1 MLLPILKCKIHRAT
15 VTDANVNYE
24 GSITIDADLMR
35 SAGLVPFEKVH
46 IANLNNGARIET
58 YAMEG
63 KPGSGVICMNGGA
76 ALHAK
81 AGDLV
86 IIMVYALMTPEEAK
100 IHHPKIIQV
109 DKQNKPNKVL
119 KS

>member
-24 GSITIDADLMR
+24 GSVTIDRDLMQ
-35 SAGLVPFEKVH
+35 ATGLLPYEKVH
-46 IANLNNGARIET
+46 IANLKNGARIET

-63 KPGSGVICMNGGA
+63 PSGSGMICMNGGA

-81 AGDLV
+81 VGDLV

-100 IHHPKIIQV
+100 THKPKIVQV
-109 DKQNKPNKVL
+109 DAKNKIVKG
-119 KS
+119 

>member
-1 MLLPILKCKIHRAT
+1 MLVPILKCKIHRAT

-24 GSITIDADLMR
+24 GSITIDSLLMKEV
-35 SAGLVPFEKVH
+35 GLLPYEKVH

-76 ALHAK
+76 ALHARI
-81 AGDLV
+81 GDLV

-100 IHHPKIIQV
+100 VHHPRIVQV
-109 DKQNKPNKVL
+109 DKLNKIQKA
-119 KS
+119 